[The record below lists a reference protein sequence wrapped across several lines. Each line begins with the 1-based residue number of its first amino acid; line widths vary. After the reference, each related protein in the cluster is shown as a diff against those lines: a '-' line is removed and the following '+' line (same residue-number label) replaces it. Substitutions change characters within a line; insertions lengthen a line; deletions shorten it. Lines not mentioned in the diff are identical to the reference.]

1 MKSGFKNKI
10 TYFDTEQIS
19 GIQLPEKFNYP
30 HYYEPHPLCKLAAD
44 ELKEYISNH
53 FGSEKDFTTGKMF
66 GVLIVRDPDNQIG
79 YLSAFSGKL
88 MDSNH
93 YEKFVPPVFDM
104 LDKDGFF
111 KKGEQ
116 KLNRYNHEIETL
128 ENHSGFIDLKNE
140 LEKYLTESEKEISGF
155 KKQMKENKAKR
166 KSVRET
172 EKSVLS
178 EEEYLELEKEL
189 FRQSNYDQ
197 FRFKILKRSWKTE
210 IERLENEIQSF
221 QNQIDALKNLR
232 KQKSNQLQNQLFE
245 QYSFLNKD
253 KEEKRPGA
261 IFSETVFEKPPS
273 GAGECA
279 TPKLLQFAFKN
290 ELQPIAF
297 AEFWYGASPES
308 EIRKHGHFYPA
319 CSGKCRPIL
328 KHMLK
333 GTAVE
338 ENPILNDLAKEK
350 QLKIIFEDDFIVVVN
365 KPENLLSVPGI
376 EIQDSVYSRLQEK
389 MKDCEPLIVHR
400 LDMSTSGLMVVAKT
414 KEAHKNLQQQFL
426 KQTVTKRYTALLD
439 GIPKNEEG
447 EINLPLKPDILD
459 RPRQKVDFE
468 KGKKSKTIYKVFE
481 KRENR
486 ALIHYWP
493 VTGRTHQL
501 RVHSA
506 HSKGL
511 NCPILGDE
519 LYGTPGKILCLHAG
533 FLEFNHPGN
542 GERICF
548 EMQEDFD

>member
-128 ENHSGFIDLKNE
+128 ENHSGFIDLKND
-140 LEKYLTESEKEISGF
+140 LKKYLTESEKEISGF

-253 KEEKRPGA
+253 KEEKSPGA

-486 ALIHYWP
+486 VLIHYWP

-511 NCPILGDE
+511 NCPISGDE
-519 LYGTPGKILCLHAG
+519 LYGTPGKRLCLHAG